1 VASCSSCHTT
11 RDAFDLAHFGFAPA
25 DIVRRARAHVS
36 QETAEDIS
44 AYVQSLKV
52 PAVGRDVRPFQ
63 PGTRRLASDEEFR
76 HATFGTSGW
85 PADLTPATIRAI
97 DTRALNVAVALPL
110 WSSEGDDSDWLPDVP
125 LTSELLGAAQGVL
138 ASAIDTYHAT
148 PTTANLLA
156 AIASFHA
163 VSNAGGDA
171 LCYGEAATHT
181 RPRECFEARRWVST
195 LAGQHFL
202 RPGASAV
209 PIEVAELWWSTGQ
222 AAVTVYQRELG
233 HPRSVVWGWLYLGYS
248 FAPTRFNEDNSYL
261 GQFLESD
268 GHPML
273 ASFTALRRLVDEADV
288 RNGLPAQ
295 RFWDAALAVSRAPR
309 ELRAGVAELSYQF
322 LLDWLAAHTLQ
333 DPDARASARAYID
346 LGHER
351 MLEATIEPAQLTR
364 VTELRD
370 LLLDRLR

>member
-1 VASCSSCHTT
+1 V
-11 RDAFDLAHFGFAPA
+11 
-25 DIVRRARAHVS
+25 
-36 QETAEDIS
+36 
-44 AYVQSLKV
+44 
-52 PAVGRDVRPFQ
+52 
-63 PGTRRLASDEEFR
+63 EFT
-76 HATFGTSGW
+76 HAIFGTSGW

-97 DTRALNVAVALPL
+97 DTRVLDVAVALPL
-110 WSSEGDDSDWLPDVP
+110 WSSEADDSDWLPEAP

-138 ASAIDTYHAT
+138 ASAIDTYHGT

-163 VSNAGGDA
+163 VSTAGDDA
-171 LCYGEAATHT
+171 LCYGEAGTHT
-181 RPRECFEARRWVST
+181 RPRACFEARRWMST
-195 LAGQHFL
+195 LAGQHLL
-202 RPGASAV
+202 RPGATAV

-222 AAVTVYQRELG
+222 AAVTVYQSEPG
-233 HPRSVVWGWLYLGYS
+233 HPRSMVWGWLYLGYS

-273 ASFTALRRLVDEADV
+273 ASFTALRRMVDETDV
-288 RNGLPAQ
+288 PNGVPAQ
-295 RFWDAALAVSRAPR
+295 RFWDGALAVSRAPL
-309 ELRAGVAELSYQF
+309 EMRAGVAEWSYQF

-333 DPDARASARAYID
+333 DPDERDLAQAYI
-346 LGHER
+346 GFAHER

-370 LLLDRLR
+370 LLLDQLS